1 VDFQELQ
8 GKSLAIILIGEDED
22 WSVLRGIVRVEGD
35 ALLLDH
41 NVSDQPFL
49 IQSAWLS
56 RIKPTPA
63 DLRDILMNAD
73 YFMSLSLG
81 SLPEKSDLS
90 EYESTGL
97 KLPKT

>member
-1 VDFQELQ
+1 VDYQELQ
-8 GKSLAIILIGEDED
+8 GKSLAIILAGEDED
-22 WSVLRGIVRVEGD
+22 WSVLRGTVRVED
-35 ALLLDH
+35 AALLLDH

-49 IQSAWLS
+49 IQSDWLS

-73 YFMSLSLG
+73 YFMSLNLG
-81 SLPEKSDLS
+81 TLSNDADMS

-97 KLPKT
+97 KLTGS